1 LIDQYGQENILC
13 ILSTT
18 SCFAPREPDRVE
30 AISKICKEKELFQ
43 VINNAY
49 GVQCTKIA
57 NMINQAVK
65 IGGVDFVVQ
74 STDKNFMVPVG
85 GSVVFAR
92 DKALLKELN
101 SSYPGRASN
110 SPIIDLF
117 ITLLE
122 MGKTGWLNL
131 LKERKATYAEFSQ
144 TLKEFAEKYGEEAI
158 ILKDNKISMAL
169 TIRGYLSDDANPAK
183 ATEGTI
189 AENTE
194 PSEFNPTADGYT
206 KLGGILF
213 KKRITGAKVVCE
225 NQKGKMVCGILMK
238 NYGCCSDNYPHLP
251 YITMAASIGGTKQEL
266 EDFLGKVKGYLKS
279 AVPEE
284 EPPKKDAKGGSKL
297 YLF

>member
-13 ILSTT
+13 VLSTT

-30 AISKICKEKELFQ
+30 AISKMCKEKELFH

-65 IGGVDFVVQ
+65 LGGVDFVVQ

-122 MGKTGWLNL
+122 MGKHGWLNL

-144 TLKEFAEKYGEEAI
+144 TLREFAEKYGEDAI

-169 TIRGYLSDDANPAK
+169 TIRGYLSDDANTAK
-183 ATEGTI
+183 ATEETI
-189 AENTE
+189 VENTE
-194 PSEFNPTADGYT
+194 PS
-206 KLGGILF
+206 
-213 KKRITGAKVVCE
+213 
-225 NQKGKMVCGILMK
+225 
-238 NYGCCSDNYPHLP
+238 
-251 YITMAASIGGTKQEL
+251 
-266 EDFLGKVKGYLKS
+266 
-279 AVPEE
+279 
-284 EPPKKDAKGGSKL
+284 
-297 YLF
+297 